1 MNRSVYSEG
10 IEPKFFVGE
19 RGAVTPAAGYLVT
32 GPIQTDLA
40 DDGELNGFWG
50 RLGFAVAF

>member
-32 GPIQTDLA
+32 GPVRTDLA